1 MQHYYGRSKQEN
13 ILAQV
18 EGDLHS
24 TLYSEEKV
32 NFNFEAYV
40 SIHRNAFYEMDKGK
54 DYPSSDGGN
63 RVRQLLANITTRDP
77 ALAASIASIRASP
90 TLRVDFEVTIDI

>member
-1 MQHYYGRSKQEN
+1 MSHVSYSSIRRYCNKEQGREVYLALVQHYYGRSKQEN

-63 RVRQLLANITTRDP
+63 RVR
-77 ALAASIASIRASP
+77 
-90 TLRVDFEVTIDI
+90 